1 MTNKMFFKQQP
12 CLDQR
17 LVSED
22 QICFCTFVEGRRM
35 YGSVPDPDCYAR
47 FLLSEEAGANFSNE
61 LLWSDTHTY
70 VDLDAPCTLEEL
82 GCTLE
87 GFMEAFNELLID
99 QFAKHLGVAIR
110 VSDILWS
117 NGTRPGKTSF
127 HIKISCDH
135 YWPAADRP
143 KMKDFFRLVNQQC
156 LVTNGFHFYTT
167 VDDRLQLNS
176 ILDLSVYSANRCFRS
191 LGCRKP
197 DSTVLAPIS
206 GAVTHS
212 AIIAHMISIS
222 CREGLTPFVLKSK
235 CKIPIVNTSIETSAL
250 GELAAKFGAKYIE
263 TKGSLCILRNDGCRI
278 CPINNESNTSDNPY
292 FVLKDK
298 GSTVWFGCHNESCQ
312 GQLIQVH
319 TFQGQKLYT
328 YYEDYKLLLNKPDVS
343 VADVAEYLKST
354 ISYIDKPEQPFFVT
368 LRKVGVPCFSNKI
381 DYSEVSC
388 AKALFQRT
396 ADIHLVPENAEPD
409 DKPIKF
415 CSVLNSLLK
424 QRRIPTY
431 ANVVWRPYL
440 KRGPSDPRELNTFQ
454 GFCLSTVKKSN
465 LDFTKTLVYDLLCRL
480 CNHKQEYI
488 TYLCSFIGQKLQCPA
503 TKHPIALCFLKSKEG
518 SGKGSFSLFLEKLFS
533 CGSSSHISFNNLQS
547 FASSFNAIQAK
558 ALWIVLEEISAKRNC
573 LKEYSGFLKAKISDN
588 TLLCEPK
595 GKERS
600 LVPWFS
606 NLILFSNDFN
616 VLSCSKNDRRLVMFT
631 SDSSKANCKE
641 YFTQIYAELADLK
654 VMRAAFDF
662 FADLDVTEFN
672 YRAIPYSR
680 LKEKLS
686 HVTEKHVTKFH
697 RWLLKNQ
704 FCHQASY
711 VFNEADVYSYYK
723 NFCEEYGVNKQA
735 DRHYVCT
742 QLELYLNMSKRG
754 EEYGLSQ
761 IERNRYYKEIKR

>member
-1 MTNKMFFKQQP
+1 MFFKQQP

-17 LVSED
+17 SVSGD
-22 QICFCTFVEGRRM
+22 QICFCTFVDGRRM

-47 FLLSEEAGANFSNE
+47 FLLSEEAGAPFSNE
-61 LLWSDTHTY
+61 LLWTDTHTY

-82 GCTLE
+82 GYTLE
-87 GFMEAFNELLID
+87 AFIEAFNELLID
-99 QFAKHLGVAIR
+99 QFAKHLGVSIR
-110 VSDILWS
+110 PNDILWC

-135 YWPAADRP
+135 YWPVADRP

-156 LVTNGFHFYTT
+156 LATKGFHFYTT
-167 VDDRLQLNS
+167 VDDLLQLNS
-176 ILDLSVYSANRCFRS
+176 ILDLSVYSSNRCFRS

-197 DSTVLAPIS
+197 DSTTLAPIS

-212 AIIAHMISIS
+212 AIVSHMISVVNH
-222 CREGLTPFVLKSK
+222 EGLTPFVLKSK
-235 CKIPIVNTSIETSAL
+235 CKIPIIKTSIETSAIS
-250 GELAAKFGAKYIE
+250 ELAQKYGAKYIE

-278 CPINNESNTSDNPY
+278 CPINNEQNTSDNPF
-292 FVLKDK
+292 FVLKDR
-298 GSTVWFGCHNESCQ
+298 GTTVWFGCHNESCQ

-319 TFQGQKLYT
+319 TFQGTKMYT
-328 YYEDYKLLLNKPDVS
+328 YYEDYTRLLNKPDVT

-354 ISYIDKPEQPFFVT
+354 VSYIDKPEQPFFVT

-381 DYSEVSC
+381 DYAEVSC

-431 ANVVWRPYL
+431 SNVVWRPYL
-440 KRGPSDPRELNTFQ
+440 KREASDPRELNTFQ
-454 GFCLSTVKKSN
+454 GFCLSSVKRSN
-465 LDFTKTLVYDLLCRL
+465 LDFTKTAVYDLLTRL

-488 TYLCSFIGQKLQCPA
+488 TYLCSFISAKLQRPNI
-503 TKHPIALCFLKSKEG
+503 KHPIALCFLKSKEG
-518 SGKGSFSLFLEKLFS
+518 SGKGSFSLFLQKLFS
-533 CGSSSHISFNNLQS
+533 CGASSHISFNNLAA
-547 FASSFNAIQAK
+547 FANSFNAIQAK
-558 ALWIVLEEISAKRNC
+558 SLWIILEEISAKRNC
-573 LKEYSGFLKAKISDN
+573 LKEYTGFLKAKISDN
-588 TLLCEPK
+588 TLMCEPK

-600 LVPWFS
+600 LVPWFA
-606 NLILFSNDFN
+606 NLVLFSNDFN
-616 VLSCSKNDRRLVMFT
+616 VLSCSKNDRRLVMFS
-631 SDSSKANCKE
+631 SDSSKANDKD
-641 YFTQIYAELADLK
+641 YFTEIYRELDDLK

-662 FADLDVTEFN
+662 FSTYDVSEFN

-686 HVTEKHVTKFH
+686 NVSEKHVTKFH
-697 RWLLKNQ
+697 RWLLKHHL
-704 FCHQASY
+704 CHQDSY
-711 VFNEADVYSYYK
+711 VFTEADLFSYYK
-723 NFCEEYGVNKQA
+723 LFCEEYGVAKQA
-735 DRHYVCT
+735 DRSYVCS
-742 QLELYLNMSKRG
+742 QLELYTDMSKKG

-761 IERNRYYKEIKR
+761 INRNKYYKEIKR